1 MYLHCRH
8 GFVEAD
14 AWDGQPVPVK
24 AHQVIMDALAKAF
37 GVVIVARARRK
48 DTLRALVDRL
58 PRTHEAGVLPRIE
71 VIRSPAGWDYE
82 WRVYLTP
89 VEWGMCMTSVAM
101 DLDYRN
107 FKHTAQDGKDIN
119 PREYALAYAIWTAA
133 YQNVVRDTGKKSEP
147 THERFDLTL
156 GTSDDEDEPE
166 TLDRFK
172 ADELSDE
179 DLERDLW
186 KGGALR

>member
-14 AWDGQPVPVK
+14 AWDGQPVPGHKKV
-24 AHQVIMDALAKAF
+24 VDAVAKAS
-37 GVVIVARARRK
+37 GAVIVARARRA
-48 DTLRALVDRL
+48 DTLQQLVAHL
-58 PRTHEAGVLPRIE
+58 PRRHEGGVLPRIE
-71 VIRSPAGWDYE
+71 VIQSPLGWDYE

-89 VEWGMCMTSVAM
+89 VEWGMCLTRVAM

-107 FKHTAQDGKDIN
+107 FKHTAQDGRDIN
-119 PREYALAYAIWTAA
+119 RREHALAYAIWNAA
-133 YQNVVRDTGKKSEP
+133 YSNVPRDKDPATLRLGEP
-147 THERFDLTL
+147 TERDLM
-156 GTSDDEDEPE
+156 DDAGDTDQEE
-166 TLDRFK
+166 
-172 ADELSDE
+172 ADDALALE